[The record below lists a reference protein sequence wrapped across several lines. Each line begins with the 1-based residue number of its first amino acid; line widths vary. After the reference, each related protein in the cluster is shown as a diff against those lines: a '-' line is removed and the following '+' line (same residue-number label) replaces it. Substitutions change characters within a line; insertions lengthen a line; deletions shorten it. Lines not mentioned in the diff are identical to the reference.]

1 MPFFICPNC
10 KDRSLDHDGR
20 QGILRQAVACERCGF
35 GFLFE
40 LLDDYYPAPNTGLVA
55 CDRAGRILAAG
66 RGVFELTGYRDADL
80 MGKDVVEAFGL
91 GGFEDG
97 KSPVA
102 VALEWG
108 VRQLGAKL
116 ELRSRAGHVKL
127 VTADI
132 FPAYDDDGG
141 LLVALS
147 PR

>member
-10 KDRSLDHDGR
+10 KDRSVDHDGR
-20 QGILRQAVACERCGF
+20 QGILQQAVACERCGF

-55 CDRAGRILAAG
+55 CDKNGRVLAAG

-108 VRQLGAKL
+108 VRQLGEKL
-116 ELRSRAGHVKL
+116 ELRSRAGQVKPI
-127 VTADI
+127 TADI

-141 LLVALS
+141 LLIVLT